1 MLARSRLNRVFL
13 GLSVL
18 VFCNA
23 CSAGPY
29 IDELRSTDTTHG
41 LYEIRE
47 FARQFVAE
55 QNAKNG
61 TSWYALDPN
70 LKSQVTKCAVP
81 LRAKWAPKSSGF
93 SGNPVLV
100 YCVKPIRGDQWTLD
114 VPVAQGKN

>member
-1 MLARSRLNRVFL
+1 MLALSPLNKIFL
-13 GLSVL
+13 ALPILVL
-18 VFCNA
+18 CNA
-23 CSAGPY
+23 SSAGPY
-29 IDELRSTDTTHG
+29 INELRSTDTTHG
-41 LYEIRE
+41 LYEIRD

-61 TSWYALDPN
+61 TDWDVLDPN

-100 YCVKPIRGDQWTLD
+100 YCLKPIRGEQWTLD
-114 VPVAQGKN
+114 VPVMKSSK